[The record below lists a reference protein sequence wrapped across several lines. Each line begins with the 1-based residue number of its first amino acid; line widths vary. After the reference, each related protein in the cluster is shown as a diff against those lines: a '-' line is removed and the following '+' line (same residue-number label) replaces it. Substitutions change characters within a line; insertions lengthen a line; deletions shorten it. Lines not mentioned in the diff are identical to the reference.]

1 MIFFISLLSSL
12 LFFSTVYL
20 NDVSMELIITLFS
33 LVYLLYTISPALVIL
48 LDSDINILPSFIVN
62 CPGYQW
68 AWTFNSSFLY
78 FTSYCDHY
86 MISSLFTVVS
96 ESHFLMFDIP
106 YYAIFPIWSSIKIFV
121 VSFDVIIVN

>member
-1 MIFFISLLSSL
+1 MLTIFNNLSSNIIFNEIEYFTYLNLRLLSLFFFIILFFISLLSSL

-62 CPGYQW
+62 CPGYQ
-68 AWTFNSSFLY
+68 
-78 FTSYCDHY
+78 
-86 MISSLFTVVS
+86 
-96 ESHFLMFDIP
+96 
-106 YYAIFPIWSSIKIFV
+106 
-121 VSFDVIIVN
+121 

>member
-62 CPGYQW
+62 CPGYQ
-68 AWTFNSSFLY
+68 
-78 FTSYCDHY
+78 
-86 MISSLFTVVS
+86 
-96 ESHFLMFDIP
+96 
-106 YYAIFPIWSSIKIFV
+106 
-121 VSFDVIIVN
+121 